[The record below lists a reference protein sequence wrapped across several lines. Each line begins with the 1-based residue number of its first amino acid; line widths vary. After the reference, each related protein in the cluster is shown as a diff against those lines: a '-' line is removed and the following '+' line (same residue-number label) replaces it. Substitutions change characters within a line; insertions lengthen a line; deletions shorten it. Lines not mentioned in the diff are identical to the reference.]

1 MIDLA
6 RRVVVLLE
14 DSRVRRF
21 VVPILLLIA
30 VFGCDRPKE
39 ATAPSATM
47 LTPPLAVSQPTAP
60 STQLAASQ
68 PAGPPIAMKIEDR
81 LVQFPP
87 AKLRVGTSDGKVVAL
102 LYTDDPKDAIKNE
115 YAGNSFYFQMQLDAD
130 EVKNFADSDWRFKAD
145 SHEQTDSPYGIFL
158 DGHRK
163 QLQPIDVAVSFE
175 PAGGDQT
182 LISISGKFL
191 LINVEDAS
199 QPTRLVQLLA
209 EFTGKTV
216 VKG

>member
-1 MIDLA
+1 VIA
-6 RRVVVLLE
+6 
-14 DSRVRRF
+14 F
-21 VVPILLLIA
+21 V
-30 VFGCDRPKE
+30 GCDRPKE
-39 ATAPSATM
+39 TKAPSSATD
-47 LTPPLAVSQPTAP
+47 PNPRFAVSQPAAS
-60 STQLAASQ
+60 STQIATSLPTA
-68 PAGPPIAMKIEDR
+68 PPIAMKIEDR

-130 EVKNFADSDWRFKAD
+130 EVKNFADSDWRFKAE
-145 SHEQTDSPYGIFL
+145 SNEQNDSPYGIFL

-163 QLQPIDVAVSFE
+163 QLQPIDVAATFE

-199 QPTRLVQLLA
+199 QPSSLVQLLA
-209 EFTGKTV
+209 EFTAKTV
-216 VKG
+216 VKS